1 METKSITPEAAWFSV
16 VRAYQVCTQQYEAML
31 SEFGLTVPQFD
42 VLSAVRS
49 LGTDALPKNIAER
62 LLVTRGNIS
71 GLLKR
76 LEQHG
81 LIAQDPHPEDGR
93 ARVCRLTATGQ
104 DRLYHARAAA
114 ARFIEAQLAPFSAD
128 DMARTHMTMTKM
140 ATHLRALDP
149 HAIAHNR

>member
-1 METKSITPEAAWFSV
+1 MEAKNITPEAAWFSV

-42 VLSAVRS
+42 VLSAVHS
-49 LGTDALPKNIAER
+49 LGADALPKNIAER

-71 GLLKR
+71 GVLKR

-81 LIAQDPHPEDGR
+81 LMVQHPHPEDGR
-93 ARVCRLTATGQ
+93 ARVCRLTVAGQ
-104 DRLYHARAAA
+104 DRLSQARAAA
-114 ARFIEAQLAPFSAD
+114 ARFIAAQLAPFSAE
-128 DMARTHMTMTKM
+128 DMVRTHTTMNKM

-149 HAIAHNR
+149 LAIAHDQ